1 VSRRRRLLVL
11 RALNLGDLLTIVPAL
26 RALRRR
32 FTDHHLVV
40 AGPAA
45 LAPLVTGPGLVD
57 TVVATPGLVDPLPSD
72 LHDAALAVNL
82 HGRGPQSS
90 RLLAAAAPGRLL
102 AFAHP
107 AVAETAGGP
116 SWDDDEHEVRRWCRL
131 VAEVGA
137 VADPTDLRL
146 PPPPCDP
153 PAFGAGTV
161 VVHPGAMAPARRWP
175 AERFAAIVAW
185 LAASG
190 HRVAITGSTP
200 ERGLAEEIARRA
212 ETGPGAVTV
221 LAGRT
226 TIVQLA
232 ALVAAAT
239 LVIAGDTGVA
249 HLATAY
255 GTPSVVLFGP
265 TPPSA
270 WGPLTGGPH
279 RVLWAGRRG
288 DPRGSTVDPGLLAI
302 GPGDV
307 QTAAQDLL
315 ETIAASPAPGRR
327 SLV

>member
-1 VSRRRRLLVL
+1 MSRRRRLLVL

-32 FTDHHLVV
+32 FADHHLVV

-45 LAPLVTGPGLVD
+45 LAPLVTGPDLAHAVVGTTGL
-57 TVVATPGLVDPLPSD
+57 AGPLPPD
-72 LHDAALAVNL
+72 LHGAAIAVNL

-90 RLLAAAAPGRLL
+90 RLLAATAPDRLL

-107 AVAETAGGP
+107 AVAETASGP

-131 VAEVGA
+131 VSEAGA

-153 PAFGAGTV
+153 PALGAGTV

-175 AERFAAIVAW
+175 AERFAAVVAW
-185 LAASG
+185 LAESG
-190 HRVAITGSTP
+190 HRVTITGSTA
-200 ERGLAEEIARRA
+200 ERGLAEEVAHRA
-212 ETGPGAVTV
+212 APAPGAVTV
-221 LAGRT
+221 LAGHT
-226 TIVQLA
+226 SIVQLA

-255 GTPSVVLFGP
+255 GTPSVLLFGP
-265 TPPSA
+265 TPPSI

-279 RVLWAGRRG
+279 RVLWAGRSG
-288 DPRGSTVDPGLLAI
+288 DPHGATVDPGLLAI

-307 QTAAQDLL
+307 EVAAEALL
-315 ETIAASPAPGRR
+315 VTVPAPPAPEHR